1 MAKQPSW
8 QKRQVD
14 SFGKFRIEY
23 GTPTTN
29 LSGERVYTLMAEGTA
44 GNSQL
49 GMRSDG
55 HYDIRVDQTISI
67 VGAAKGSSP
76 AKGNGVEINS
86 IAGGIAITATKG
98 KITLS
103 AENIDIIASNNLN
116 LKAIKGKITSEAP
129 EHYFDVTDLKV
140 SEKFKGNNVPND
152 VVVRDAGFLAKCC
165 KGTDVNYQQ

>member
-1 MAKQPSW
+1 MTKQPSW

-23 GTPTTN
+23 GSPNVN

-55 HYDIRVDQTISI
+55 NYDIRVDQTITI
-67 VGAAKGSSP
+67 TGAAKGSSP
-76 AKGNGVEINS
+76 KDGNGVLIQS

-103 AENIDIIASNNLN
+103 AENIDILASDTLN
-116 LKAIKGKITSEAP
+116 LKGTKRIYSESDM
-129 EHYFDVTDLKV
+129 HFFDVRDLKV
-140 SEKFKGNNVPND
+140 SEKFQGNNVPND
-152 VVVRDAGFLAKCC
+152 IVVRDAGFLAKVCA
-165 KGTDVNYQQ
+165 GTEVNYQF

>member
-1 MAKQPSW
+1 MTKQPSW

-49 GMRSDG
+49 GMRNDG
-55 HYDIRVDQTISI
+55 NYDIRVDQTITI
-67 VGAAKGSSP
+67 TGAAKGSSP
-76 AKGNGVEINS
+76 TQGNGVVIQS
-86 IAGGIAITATKG
+86 IAGGVSVTATKG

-103 AENIDIIASNNLN
+103 AENIDIIATDTLN
-116 LKAIKGKITSEAP
+116 LKGSKRINSESDM
-129 EHYFDVTDLKV
+129 HFFDVADLKV
-140 SEKFKGNNVPND
+140 SDKFVGNNVPKD
-152 VVVRDAGFLAKCC
+152 VVVRDAGFLASCC
-165 KGTDVNYQQ
+165 AGTEVNFQQ